1 MATIT
6 VHDGATSI
14 GGTKLE
20 IRDGASRILID
31 CGANFTGERLYFETY
46 PTRGGYQE
54 RLASMRGLRFLPALD
69 ERDLSTE
76 LYSTPAE
83 YSACPAPG
91 ISAIF
96 LSHAHADHYGCIPYL
111 NPKIPLYAS
120 AQTIALYRQA
130 TIKIPKDKS
139 VNDYANNEAFRPI
152 PEPNLGEHGVCVNGM
167 EIIPL
172 TSEQQVPARGIKI
185 RPVRVDHSLPGAC
198 AFFIT
203 TSNGTKILYSGDLRT
218 HGTLESAPVTKAFL
232 AEAVRFAPHVLIPEG
247 TRIAEYSTETE
258 EGDARTGAGSLKS
271 FLEAEMKL
279 AFARDG
285 MVLVGVS
292 GKNVDRIDTVY
303 ELVERL
309 GATLHISV
317 YNASLFQLLAKAG
330 GFDDSHII
338 NRFSADPRVHL
349 YERYKGELART
360 STLAPDAFP
369 GRRHLI
375 GDYGDPAQNLQHKA
389 VFLLFDG
396 DLERLESI
404 KPRRGSKYIHSATEP
419 FDEDMQADRERLLAW
434 LAHFGITYHQL
445 HTSGHIHGAQLK
457 EMIRAIHPKY
467 VLPVHTQHFEHFL
480 DVLGDER
487 RCLDGRPS
495 SDGAARVIDLDA
507 LFPK

>member
-1 MATIT
+1 MATINI
-6 VHDGATSI
+6 HDGAMGI

-20 IRDGASRILID
+20 IRDGESRIMID
-31 CGANFTGERLYFETY
+31 FGASFTGEQLYFETY
-46 PTRGGYQE
+46 PTRGGYKE
-54 RLASMRGLRFLPALD
+54 RLASMRGLRLLPTLD
-69 ERDLSTE
+69 ERDFSTE
-76 LYSTPAE
+76 LYSTPAA
-83 YSACPAPG
+83 YGACPAST

-111 NPKIPLYAS
+111 SPKIPLYATP
-120 AQTIALYRQA
+120 QTLALYRQA
-130 TIKIPKDKS
+130 MIKSSKDNF

-152 PEPNLGEHGVCVNGM
+152 PTPNLGDYGVCVKGM

-172 TSEQQVPARGIKI
+172 TSSEQVCEQGIKI

-203 TSNGTKILYSGDLRT
+203 TSNGTKLLYTGDFRA
-218 HGTLESAPVTKAFL
+218 HGTLESSPLTKTFL
-232 AEAVRFAPHVLIPEG
+232 EEAVKFSPQVLIPEG
-247 TRIAEYSTETE
+247 TRIAEYSNETE
-258 EGDARTGAGSLKS
+258 EGDPESGVGSLKS

-279 AFARDG
+279 AFAREA
-285 MVLVGVS
+285 MVLIGVS

-303 ELVERL
+303 EVTERL

-330 GFDDSHII
+330 GFDDSHIVS
-338 NRFSADPRVHL
+338 RFAADPRFHL
-349 YERYKGELART
+349 YERYVGELAKS
-360 STLAPDAFP
+360 STLASDAFAK
-369 GRRHLI
+369 RRHLI
-375 GDYGDPAQNLQHKA
+375 GDYGDPAQGLQKNV

-419 FDEDMQADRERLLAW
+419 FDEDMQADRDRLLAW
-434 LAHFGITYHQL
+434 LAHFGVTYHQL

-457 EMIRAIHPKY
+457 EAIRKIDPKY
-467 VLPVHTQHFEHFL
+467 ILPLHTQHYGHFL

-495 SDGAARVIDLDA
+495 SDGAAKVIDLQA